1 MSAPGLAA
9 LQGRVA
15 AWYAR
20 HPSLRTPWQAAG
32 PPGQHAGATLLT
44 VEEALGLAEE
54 TGELWLPRPGD
65 REGALFH
72 PGYGLLPD
80 TERARQ
86 ARIARTREGAGGKGW
101 TTLSRSSG

>member
-1 MSAPGLAA
+1 MSGPGLAA
-9 LQGRVA
+9 LRSRVA
-15 AWYAR
+15 AGNER
-20 HPSLRTPWQAAG
+20 HPPLRSPWQAAG
-32 PPGQHAGATLLT
+32 LPGQFAGAALLA

-54 TGELWLPRPGD
+54 MGELWLPRPGD